1 MKLRSL
7 IITFVTIAVTATCL
21 SGCVVVPARGY
32 YEGPSVGVYHSWGY
46 DHDHDRR

>member
-7 IITFVTIAVTATCL
+7 ILALAAIAIVVSSL

-32 YEGPSVGVYHSWGY
+32 YAGPHVDMYRGWGY
-46 DHDHDRR
+46 DRR

>member
-7 IITFVTIAVTATCL
+7 ILTLATAAVVVSSL

-32 YEGPSVGVYHSWGY
+32 VAAPGPVVVYHPWGY
-46 DHDHDRR
+46 GYR

>member
-7 IITFVTIAVTATCL
+7 ILIATVVAVTVTSL

-32 YEGPSVGVYHSWGY
+32 YGPPPVYHGGWGY
-46 DHDHDRR
+46 YGR